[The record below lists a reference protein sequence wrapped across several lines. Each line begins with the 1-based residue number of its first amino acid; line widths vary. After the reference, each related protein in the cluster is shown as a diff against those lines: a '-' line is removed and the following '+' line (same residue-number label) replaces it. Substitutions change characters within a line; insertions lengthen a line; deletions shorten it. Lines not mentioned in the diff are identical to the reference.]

1 MKFNGPKVKLSR
13 ALGIALTPKAQK
25 YMEKRPY
32 PPGQHGAAKAR
43 KRQHSV
49 YGKQLLEKQ
58 RLRFQYNISER
69 QMRNYFLKAA
79 RKKGK
84 TGEVLV
90 QQLETRLDAF
100 VLRSGLARTIYAAR
114 QFVGHG
120 HIEVN
125 NERVDIP
132 SYGLKV
138 GDVVS
143 VREKS
148 RSNVHIIN
156 AVDYSP
162 PPPNY
167 IHRERPSGFEAI
179 LLRIPMREEIP
190 VIADENAIVEFYSK

>member
-1 MKFNGPKVKLSR
+1 MKFNGAKVKLSR

-32 PPGQHGAAKAR
+32 PPGQHGAAKTR
-43 KRQHSV
+43 RRQQSI

-79 RKKGK
+79 AKRGK

-90 QQLETRLDAF
+90 QYLETRLDAF

-125 NERVDIP
+125 GHRVDIP
-132 SYGLKV
+132 SFHVKV
-138 GDVVS
+138 GDFVS
-143 VREKS
+143 VKLAS
-148 RSNVHIIN
+148 RKNVHIVD
-156 AVDYSP
+156 AVNYSP
-162 PPPNY
+162 PPSY
-167 IHRERPSGFEAI
+167 IERQRPGGFEAK
-179 LLRIPMREEIP
+179 LLRLPSREEIP
-190 VIADENAIVEFYSK
+190 VIADENMIVEFYSK

>member
-32 PPGQHGAAKAR
+32 PPGQHGPNKAR
-43 KRQHSV
+43 RKQQSV

-58 RLRFQYNISER
+58 RLRFQYNVSER
-69 QMRNYFLKAA
+69 QMRNYFRKAL
-79 RKKGK
+79 RKQGK

-100 VLRSGLARTIYAAR
+100 VLRSGMATTIYAAR
-114 QFVGHG
+114 QYVGHG

-125 NERVDIP
+125 DRPVNIP
-132 SYGLKV
+132 SYQVKV
-138 GDVVS
+138 GDVIS
-143 VREKS
+143 IKDKS
-148 RSNVHIIN
+148 RTNVHIQQ

-167 IHRERPSGFEAI
+167 IERQRPGGYEAKFVRMPS
-179 LLRIPMREEIP
+179 REEIP
-190 VIADENAIVEFYSK
+190 VICDENMIVEFYSK

>member
-32 PPGQHGAAKAR
+32 PPGQHGEAKAR
-43 KRQHSV
+43 KRQQSV

-58 RLRFQYNISER
+58 KLRFQYNISER
-69 QMRNYFLKAA
+69 QMRNYFRKAA
-79 RKKGK
+79 AKRGK

-90 QQLETRLDAF
+90 QQLETRLDAM

-125 NERVDIP
+125 GKRVDIP
-132 SYGLKV
+132 SFGVRV

-143 VREKS
+143 IKES
-148 RSNVHIIN
+148 RRTNVHIVD

-162 PPPNY
+162 PPPSY
-167 IHRERPSGFEAI
+167 IERQRPGGFEAK
-179 LLRIPMREEIP
+179 LLRIPLREEIP
-190 VIADENAIVEFYSK
+190 VIADENMIVEFYSK

>member
-25 YMEKRPY
+25 YMERRPY
-32 PPGQHGAAKAR
+32 PPGQHGPNKKAR
-43 KRQHSV
+43 KQPSV

-58 RLRFQYNISER
+58 RLRFQYNVSER
-69 QMRNYFLKAA
+69 QMRNYFRRAA
-79 RKKGK
+79 SKKGK
-84 TGEVLV
+84 TGEVLI
-90 QQLETRLDAF
+90 QQLESRLDAF

-125 NERVDIP
+125 GRRVDIP
-132 SYGLKV
+132 SFQIKV

-143 VREKS
+143 IKEKS
-148 RSNVHIIN
+148 RANVHIQQ

-162 PPPNY
+162 PPPSY
-167 IHRERPSGFEAI
+167 IERRRPGGFEAT
-179 LLRIPMREEIP
+179 LLRVPSREEIP

>member
-1 MKFNGPKVKLSR
+1 MKFNGAKVKLSR

-32 PPGQHGAAKAR
+32 PPGQHGPNKMKR
-43 KRQHSV
+43 KQPSV

-58 RLRFQYNISER
+58 RLRFQYNVSER
-69 QMRNYFLKAA
+69 QMRNYFEKAL

-100 VLRSGLARTIYAAR
+100 VLRAGLARTIYAAR

-120 HIEVN
+120 HIEIN
-125 NERVDIP
+125 GKRVDIP
-132 SYGLKV
+132 SCQVKI

-143 VREKS
+143 VKEKS
-148 RSNVHIIN
+148 RTNVHIVE

-162 PPPNY
+162 PPPDY
-167 IHRERPSGFEAI
+167 IERKRPGGFEAT
-179 LLRIPMREEIP
+179 LLRIPTREEIP
-190 VIADENAIVEFYSK
+190 VICDENMIVEFYSK

>member
-1 MKFNGPKVKLSR
+1 MKFNGAKVKLSR
-13 ALGIALTPKAQK
+13 SLGIALTPKAQK
-25 YMEKRPY
+25 YMDKRPY
-32 PPGQHGAAKAR
+32 PPGQHGEAKA
-43 KRQHSV
+43 KRRQQSV

-69 QMRNYFLKAA
+69 QMRNYFRKAA
-79 RKKGK
+79 RRKGK

-100 VLRSGLARTIYAAR
+100 VLRAGLARTIYAAR
-114 QFVGHG
+114 QYVGHG

-125 NERVDIP
+125 GARVDIP

-138 GDVVS
+138 GDVVGIKES
-143 VREKS
+143 S
-148 RSNVHIIN
+148 RRNVHIVD

-162 PPPNY
+162 PPPSY
-167 IHRERPSGFEAI
+167 IERRRPGGFEAT
-179 LLRIPMREEIP
+179 LLRIPPREEIP

>member
-13 ALGIALTPKAQK
+13 ALGVALTPKAQK

-32 PPGQHGAAKAR
+32 PPGQHGVANGK
-43 KRQHSV
+43 KRQKSV
-49 YGKQLLEKQ
+49 YGTQLLEKQ

-69 QMRNYFLKAA
+69 QMRNYFEKAS

-90 QQLETRLDAF
+90 QQLESRLDAF

-114 QFVGHG
+114 QYVGHG

-125 NERVDIP
+125 RQSVNIP
-132 SYGLKV
+132 SYQLKV

-148 RSNVHIIN
+148 RSNVHIQQ

-162 PPPNY
+162 PPPAY
-167 IHRERPSGFEAI
+167 IHRQRPGGFEAT
-179 LLRIPMREEIP
+179 LLRIPAREEIP
-190 VIADENAIVEFYSK
+190 VIADENIIVEFYSK

>member
-32 PPGQHGAAKAR
+32 PPGQHGEAKG
-43 KRQHSV
+43 KRRQKSV
-49 YGKQLLEKQ
+49 YGQQLLEKQ

-90 QQLETRLDAF
+90 QLLESRLDAM
-100 VLRSGLARTIYAAR
+100 VLRAGFARTIFAAR

-125 NERVDIP
+125 GSRVDIP
-132 SYGLKV
+132 SYQVKP
-138 GDVVS
+138 GDVISIKAKSQRLAPILEAMAS
-143 VREKS
+143 VPQAMKYVERDW
-148 RSNVHIIN
+148 IN
-156 AVDYSP
+156 MQATFVYVP
-162 PPPNY
+162 
-167 IHRERPSGFEAI
+167 A
-179 LLRIPMREEIP
+179 REEIP

>member
-1 MKFNGPKVKLSR
+1 MKFNGAKVKMSR
-13 ALGIALTPKAQK
+13 ALGIALTPKAVK

-32 PPGQHGAAKAR
+32 PPGQHGEAKG
-43 KRQHSV
+43 KRRQKSV
-49 YGKQLLEKQ
+49 YGTQLLEKQ

-69 QMRNYFLKAA
+69 QMRNYFEKAA

-90 QQLETRLDAF
+90 QVLESRLDAF

-125 NERVDIP
+125 GDRVDIP
-132 SYGLKV
+132 SYSLKV

-143 VREKS
+143 IKLAS
-148 RSNVHIIN
+148 RSNVHIQE

-167 IHRERPSGFEAI
+167 IQRVRPGGYEATF
-179 LLRIPMREEIP
+179 LRMPAREEIP
-190 VIADENAIVEFYSK
+190 VIADENMIVEFYSK

>member
-1 MKFNGPKVKLSR
+1 MSR

-25 YMEKRPY
+25 YMDKRPY
-32 PPGQHGAAKAR
+32 PPGQHGEAKG
-43 KRQHSV
+43 KRRQKSV
-49 YGKQLLEKQ
+49 YGTQLLEKQ

-125 NERVDIP
+125 GDRVDIP
-132 SYGLKV
+132 SYGLKI

-143 VREKS
+143 IKENS
-148 RSNVHIIN
+148 RRNVHILE

-162 PPPNY
+162 PPPAY
-167 IHRERPSGFEAI
+167 IQRPRPGGFEAT
-179 LLRIPMREEIP
+179 LLRIPTREEIP

>member
-1 MKFNGPKVKLSR
+1 MKFNGAKVKMSR

-25 YMEKRPY
+25 YMDKRPY
-32 PPGQHGAAKAR
+32 PPGQHGQGR
-43 KRQHSV
+43 KQKKSV
-49 YGKQLLEKQ
+49 YGTQLLEKQ

-69 QMRNYFLKAA
+69 QMRNYFEKAA

-90 QQLETRLDAF
+90 QFLEARLDAF

-125 NERVDIP
+125 GNRVDIP
-132 SYGLKV
+132 SYQIKV

-143 VREKS
+143 IKLAS
-148 RSNVHIIN
+148 RQNIHIQQ

-167 IHRERPSGFEAI
+167 IQRIRPGGFEAAF
-179 LLRIPMREEIP
+179 LRIPAREEIP
-190 VIADENAIVEFYSK
+190 VIADENMIVEFYSK

>member
-32 PPGQHGAAKAR
+32 PPGQHGQNKRNR
-43 KRQHSV
+43 KQPSV

-69 QMRNYFLKAA
+69 QMRNYFIKAA
-79 RKKGK
+79 RRRGK

-125 NERVDIP
+125 GERVNIP
-132 SYGLKV
+132 SFQVKV

-148 RSNVHIIN
+148 RRNVHIVD

-162 PPPNY
+162 PPPSY
-167 IHRERPSGFEAI
+167 IERHRPGGFEAK
-179 LLRIPMREEIP
+179 LLRIPAREEIP
-190 VIADENAIVEFYSK
+190 VICDENVIVEFYSR

>member
-1 MKFNGPKVKLSR
+1 MKFNGAKVKMSR

-25 YMEKRPY
+25 YMDKRPY
-32 PPGQHGAAKAR
+32 PPGQHGEAKGR
-43 KRQHSV
+43 RRQKSV
-49 YGKQLLEKQ
+49 YGTQLLEKQ

-125 NERVDIP
+125 GDRVDIP
-132 SYGLKV
+132 SYGLKI

-143 VREKS
+143 IKENS
-148 RSNVHIIN
+148 RRNVHIVE

-162 PPPNY
+162 PPPAY
-167 IHRERPSGFEAI
+167 IQRQRPGGFEAT
-179 LLRIPMREEIP
+179 LLRIPTREEIP

>member
-1 MKFNGPKVKLSR
+1 MKFIGPKVKLSR
-13 ALGIALTPKAQK
+13 KLGIAITPKAVK

-32 PPGQHGAAKAR
+32 PPGQHGPAKGGR
-43 KRQHSV
+43 PPKSE

-58 RLRFQYNISER
+58 RLRFQYNVSER
-69 QMRNYFLKAA
+69 QMRNYFRKAA
-79 RKKGK
+79 RRKGK

-100 VLRSGLARTIYAAR
+100 VLRAGLARTIYAAR
-114 QFVGHG
+114 QYVGHG

-125 NERVDIP
+125 GARVDIP

-138 GDVVS
+138 GDVVGIKES
-143 VREKS
+143 S
-148 RSNVHIIN
+148 RRNVHIVD

-162 PPPNY
+162 PPPSY
-167 IHRERPSGFEAI
+167 IERRRPGGFEAT
-179 LLRIPMREEIP
+179 LLRIPPREEIP

>member
-1 MKFNGPKVKLSR
+1 MKFNGAKVKMSR
-13 ALGIALTPKAQK
+13 ALGIALTPKAQR

-32 PPGQHGAAKAR
+32 GPGQHGEAKSR
-43 KRQHSV
+43 RQKKSV
-49 YGKQLLEKQ
+49 YGTQLLEKQ

-69 QMRNYFLKAA
+69 QMRNYFEKAA

-90 QQLETRLDAF
+90 QQLESRLDAF

-125 NERVDIP
+125 NRRVDIP
-132 SYGLKV
+132 SYQIKV
-138 GDVVS
+138 GDVIS
-143 VREKS
+143 IKTAS
-148 RSNVHIIN
+148 RANVHIKD

-167 IHRERPSGFEAI
+167 IQRARPGGYEATF
-179 LLRIPMREEIP
+179 LRLPSREEIP
-190 VIADENAIVEFYSK
+190 VIADENMIVEYYSK